1 MSTDLKDRD
10 TSKLVR
16 GGLSVGILTALA
28 FLVVLPVGM
37 LLIASLTSTP
47 PRPGAGIGE
56 FGLDN
61 YSRIFDGSTND
72 AILNSLKMG
81 IGGTAIAF
89 FIGVT
94 LAWLASRTDVPFP
107 GLVQVAGVVPLFM
120 SALVGSLAW
129 ALLASPRQGFINI
142 VLRTVGIDSTV
153 NIYSMGGI
161 IFVFG
166 IYYAPYVFLLVFSAL
181 SLMNQ
186 ELEEAAFIHGANSA
200 TAARRITLPLVAPAM
215 IGSGILTFALIVEN
229 FPVAEVLGSQA
240 GIQSIPSQIYRLMN
254 TFPSRPNQA
263 AAIGFTLM
271 AVIMVL
277 VYLQRRLISRR
288 DYTTVSG
295 KGFRPRRLSLGKLR
309 WVAFAF
315 PIAYIV
321 LAIGLPLFALLQAA
335 LRTNLFIP
343 DAVAL
348 FDTSAFSAT
357 NFTRVYADPM
367 FRLGFRNSIIVG
379 TSTAIG
385 GGIFSLLIGY
395 AVYRSKLPFRE
406 SFRYL
411 VMLPITMP
419 ALALGLA
426 FLWTWSLLPGNLLG
440 TLTILVLA
448 YIVRFM
454 PQGFQGISAS
464 INQVHKD
471 LEDSAHLSGASRL
484 RSALVI
490 GIPLIRT
497 SVISTM
503 LLLLILSMRELTSAL
518 FLFSTRTRV
527 VSIVLYDKWDSG
539 VFGQAAAISIYY
551 SLFLLAVTI
560 VGRRFF
566 SLKG

>member
-1 MSTDLKDRD
+1 MATDLRTRD
-10 TSKLVR
+10 LSKIVR
-16 GGLSVGILTALA
+16 GSLSAAILTLLG

-37 LLIASLTSTP
+37 LLLASLTSTA

-56 FGLDN
+56 FGTRN
-61 YSRIFDGSTND
+61 YARIFDGSTND
-72 AILNSLKMG
+72 AILNSLQMG
-81 IGGTAIAF
+81 LGGTAIAF
-89 FIGVT
+89 VVGVT
-94 LAWLASRTDVPFP
+94 LAWLAARTDVPFP
-107 GLVQVAGVVPLFM
+107 GLVQIAGVIPLFI
-120 SALVGSLAW
+120 SALVGALAW
-129 ALLASPRQGFINI
+129 SLLASPQQGFINI
-142 VLRTVGIDSTV
+142 VLRHFGIDAVV

-166 IYYAPYVFLLVFSAL
+166 LYYSPYVFMLTFSAL

-186 ELEEAAFIHGANSA
+186 ELEEAAFVHGANSA
-200 TAARRITLPLVAPAM
+200 TAARRVTLPLVAPAM
-215 IGSGILTFALIVEN
+215 VGSGILTFALIVEN

-240 GIQSIPSQIYRLMN
+240 GIQSIPSQIFRLMN
-254 TFPSRPNQA
+254 TFPARPNQA

-271 AVIMVL
+271 VVIMIL
-277 VYLQRRLISRR
+277 VYLQRRLINSR

-295 KGFRPRRLSLGKLR
+295 KGFRPRRLPLGRLR

-315 PIAYIV
+315 PVLYIM
-321 LAIGLPLFALLQAA
+321 LAVGLPLFALLQAA

-343 DAVAL
+343 DATAL
-348 FDTSAFSAT
+348 FDTNAFSTA
-357 NFTRVYADPM
+357 NFTRVYNDSM

-379 TSTAIG
+379 TATAIG

-395 AVYRSKLPFRE
+395 AVYRTKLPGRE
-406 SFRYL
+406 TFRYL
-411 VMLPITMP
+411 TMLPITMP

-539 VFGQAAAISIYY
+539 VFGQAATISIYY
-551 SLFLLAVTI
+551 SLFLLAITV

-566 SLKG
+566 NLKG